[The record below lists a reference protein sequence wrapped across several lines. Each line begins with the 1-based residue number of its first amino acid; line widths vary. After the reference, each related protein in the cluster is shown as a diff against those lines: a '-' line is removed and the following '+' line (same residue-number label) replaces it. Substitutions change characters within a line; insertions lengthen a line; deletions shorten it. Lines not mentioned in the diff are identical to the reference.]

1 MMATKQWGI
10 DFEDFDFYAKKIESL
25 SDKKTLK
32 NVADMALKKHITILL
47 HRQKVHLKSI
57 TEQVELLEVLG
68 KMILLNGV
76 EILVLL
82 MLVLTLKM
90 VDLLPFS

>member
-1 MMATKQWGI
+1 MATKQWGI

-47 HRQKVHLKSI
+47 HR
-57 TEQVELLEVLG
+57 
-68 KMILLNGV
+68 
-76 EILVLL
+76 
-82 MLVLTLKM
+82 
-90 VDLLPFS
+90 